1 MKIMNNVILPTE
13 LSSLKISSSGM
24 QSKMFDFASNMWYKQ
39 DYLGTEGLSEYVASK
54 LLENSGMEHVAYEPC
69 KFMMGNR
76 EVIGCKSE
84 NFLKPGERLIS
95 SYELLESEFHI
106 DIAKEISHIEDVKD
120 RIKFFVDK
128 VVEATG
134 YIEFGSYLTGL
145 LRLDAVT
152 KNDDRHFNNIS
163 LIRNE
168 KGEYRTAPVYDN
180 GGAFLSDK
188 YTYGEHLSE
197 ERLLDEMNNVIAKP
211 FSKNFDEQLDACE
224 SLYYSNLV
232 FNKDVLLDENML
244 NQYYD
249 KADIDTVKTMLAQAQ
264 RKYSYLFETHYE
276 KDL

>member
-134 YIEFGSYLTGL
+134 CMEFGSYLTGL

-168 KGEYRTAPVYDN
+168 KGEYRIAPVYDN

-197 ERLLDEMNNVIAKP
+197 DRLLDEMNNVIVP
-211 FSKNFDEQLDACE
+211 
-224 SLYYSNLV
+224 SLVRRL
-232 FNKDVLLDENML
+232 KL
-244 NQYYD
+244 
-249 KADIDTVKTMLAQAQ
+249 
-264 RKYSYLFETHYE
+264 R
-276 KDL
+276 

>member
-54 LLENSGMEHVAYEPC
+54 LLENSGMKHVAYEPC

-134 YIEFGSYLTGL
+134 YIGFGSYLTDL

-168 KGEYRTAPVYDN
+168 KGEYRIAPVYDN

-232 FNKDVLLDENML
+232 FNKDILLDENML

-249 KADIDTVKTMLAQAQ
+249 KADIDTVKIMLAQAQ

-276 KDL
+276 KDR